1 MPPLPTERVIL
12 GLPGRAV
19 FGLLVLLA
27 IAVFVY
33 SMSRRIRVLLAG
45 RPDNRFS
52 RIGDRIQKTL
62 EYAFAQK
69 RMFRDPYAGFFHIL
83 IFSGFVVLTVRSIA
97 LVLEG
102 SVPGF
107 VLLPGPPGDYYT
119 LAKDVFEVLTLV
131 GVALAAARRAFFR
144 PKRLDLTM
152 DAWLILFLI
161 GLLMATDLVAAGA
174 QAALAPSLQTRWGPA
189 VGAIARTLSG
199 MDRARLQTL
208 YETCWWVHLADL
220 LFFGNYLPYSKHFHI
235 ITSIPNVFCMN
246 LEPMGKLAT
255 VDLENSE
262 RFGASRV
269 EDLTWKSML
278 DGYTCT
284 ECGRCREV
292 CPTALTGKPLD
303 PKVFIGDV
311 RDAVYEATPGILAA
325 SSERDIDAAASGRG
339 NVSGTEAT
347 AQRKDLIGGW
357 ISEDTIWAC
366 TMCGFCTT
374 ACPVFIVPAVDKIA
388 EMRRYLVLDKAE
400 FPKEVQNAFRG
411 METNGN
417 PWNIA
422 AASRA
427 DWAKELSVVTMA
439 EAGGKAIE
447 VLFWVGCAGSYE
459 DRAKR
464 VSRALVEI
472 LNAAGVSFA
481 ILGTEETCTG
491 DSARRMGN
499 EYLFQTL
506 AQQNVETL
514 KGYGVAKI
522 VTNCPHC
529 MNCLKNEYG
538 DFGGHYDVV
547 HGSQLVAELIAA
559 GRIAMTTPIPDT
571 ITFHD
576 PCYLGRYNGAYEAP
590 RQILRAIPGL
600 EFKELERSRERGLCC
615 GAGGG
620 RMWMEE
626 KLGTRINQERM
637 REIAGAQT
645 GAVGVSCPFCMVMIG
660 NAKDELAVATQ
671 PFDVLEL
678 ARKSM
683 GPSILPLPAGEGRG
697 EGRI

>member
-1 MPPLPTERVIL
+1 MPPLPTERMIL

-19 FGLLVLLA
+19 FGLLVLVA
-27 IAVFVY
+27 IVTFVY

-45 RPDNRFS
+45 RPDDRFTRIPR
-52 RIGDRIQKTL
+52 RIGETL
-62 EYAFAQK
+62 RFAFAQK
-69 RMFRDPYAGFFHIL
+69 RMFRDFYAGVFHIL
-83 IFSGFVVLTVRSIA
+83 IFGGFVVLTVRTIA
-97 LVLEG
+97 LVVEG
-102 SVPGF
+102 LVPGF
-107 VLLPGPPGDYYT
+107 VLLPGAAGNLYT
-119 LAKDVFEVLTLV
+119 LTKDVFEVLTLV
-131 GVALAAARRAFFR
+131 GVAMAVFRRAFAR
-144 PKRLDLTM
+144 PKRLDLSM

-161 GLLMATDLVAAGA
+161 ALLMVTDLVAEGA
-174 QAALAPSLQTRWGPA
+174 QAALVPALQTGWAPA
-189 VGAIARTLSG
+189 VAAIARRLAG
-199 MDRARLQTL
+199 MDRARLQAL
-208 YETCWWVHLADL
+208 YEWCWWVHLADI

-235 ITSIPNVFCMN
+235 ITSIPNIFFMN
-246 LEPMGKLAT
+246 LAPMGKLKT
-255 VDLENSE
+255 VDLENTE

-303 PKVFIGDV
+303 PKIFIGDV

-325 SSERDIDAAASGRG
+325 ASGRG
-339 NVSGTEAT
+339 NGDGAGDGR
-347 AQRKDLIGGW
+347 RKDLIGGW

-374 ACPVFIVPAVDKIA
+374 ACPVFIVPAVDKIV

-422 AASRA
+422 ASSRA
-427 DWAKELSVVTMA
+427 DWAKGLPVATMSQV
-439 EAGGKAIE
+439 EGVEVE

-464 VSRALVEI
+464 VSKSLVEI

-499 EYLFQTL
+499 EYLFQML

-514 KGYGVAKI
+514 NGHKVKKI

-529 MNCLKNEYG
+529 LNCLKNEYG
-538 DFGGHYDVV
+538 DFGGHYEVV
-547 HGSQLVAELIAA
+547 HGSQLVAELIAS
-559 GRIAMTTPIPDT
+559 GRVKLTTPIPDT

-576 PCYLGRYNGAYEAP
+576 PCYLGRYNGGYDAP

-600 EFKELERSRERGLCC
+600 ELKELERSREQGLCC

-626 KLGTRINQERM
+626 KLGSRINQTRM
-637 REIAGAQT
+637 QEIAAAGT
-645 GAVGVSCPFCMVMIG
+645 GSVGVSCPFCMVMIG
-660 NAKDELAVATQ
+660 NAKDEIGVATQ

-678 ARKSM
+678 ARRSM
-683 GPSILPLPAGEGRG
+683 GPA
-697 EGRI
+697 